1 MLYLLTNFYF
11 HLLTSLKASINNK
24 NKIKN
29 VVRYFELLRRYN
41 YTTPTSYLE
50 LILTFKKLITA
61 KRNEILMLKNR
72 YLTGLEKL
80 AFAQS
85 QVSVMQ
91 TELQQLQPELVKTQ
105 ELTAKLMIKIE
116 QDTVEVEAK
125 KEVNSLLHLHCIKL
139 AILCVVPDYIYI
151 ASLRA
156 NRSMRLLLS

>member
-1 MLYLLTNFYF
+1 M
-11 HLLTSLKASINNK
+11 
-24 NKIKN
+24 
-29 VVRYFELLRRYN
+29 RRYN

-125 KEVNSLLHLHCIKL
+125 KEVNSL
-139 AILCVVPDYIYI
+139 
-151 ASLRA
+151 R
-156 NRSMRLLLS
+156 